1 MGLPSRPMILLGG
14 TSNVPL
20 AEKVAEYL
28 GVSLC
33 PRRIFRFADG
43 EIGIRIENSVRGAE
57 VFVIQSTS
65 PPVNENLM
73 ELLIII
79 DALKRA
85 SAAEISVVIP
95 YYGYARQDRKSKP
108 REPITAKLVAD
119 LLERAGADRVVSVDL
134 HASQIQ
140 GFFDIPVDNLTAIPI
155 FVDHIKQQIEDLS
168 DVVVAAPDIGGV
180 RRAREL
186 ADKLGGV
193 PLVIVDKRRPRPNQ
207 SEVMHVIGD
216 VEGKRVIIIDD
227 IIDTAGSVTGAA
239 RKLVEMGAKETF
251 VYATHPLL
259 SGDAVRRLE
268 DAPISKVVVTDT
280 ICLPSEKVI
289 DKMEVVSVAGLIG
302 EAIRRI
308 RNNESVSVLF
318 R

>member
-1 MGLPSRPMILLGG
+1 MGLPSRPMILLSG
-14 TSNVPL
+14 TSNIPL
-20 AEKVAEYL
+20 AERVSEYL
-28 GVSLC
+28 GVPLC
-33 PRRIFRFADG
+33 PRQIFRFADG

-155 FVDHIKQQIEDLS
+155 FVDHIRQHIGDLS

-216 VEGKRVIIIDD
+216 VEGKRVIIVDD

-239 RKLVEMGAKETF
+239 KKLMEMGAKEAF

-259 SGDAVRRLE
+259 SGDAVKRLKE
-268 DAPISKVVVTDT
+268 APVSKVVVTDT
-280 ICLPSEKVI
+280 ICLPPEKII
-289 DKMEVVSVAGLIG
+289 DKMEIVSVSRLIG